1 MGKQLK
7 KIQGGKKKY
16 CGKGTLGSTLNGEE
30 NKPLASVRQ
39 EYKQKQY
46 PLSLPFKNTKHL

>member
-1 MGKQLK
+1 MGKQLSRK
-7 KIQGGKKKY
+7 YKEKKKY
-16 CGKGTLGSTLNGEE
+16 CGKGTLGSILNGEE
-30 NKPLASVRQ
+30 NKHLASVRR